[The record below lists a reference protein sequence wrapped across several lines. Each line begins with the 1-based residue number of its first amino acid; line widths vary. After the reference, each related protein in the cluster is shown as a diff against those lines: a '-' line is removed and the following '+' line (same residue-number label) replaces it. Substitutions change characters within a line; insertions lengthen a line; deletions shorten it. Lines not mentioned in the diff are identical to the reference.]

1 MAVHLPPG
9 ADARHDLGCYS
20 VLNFDPDPP
29 THVLRSRARRL
40 LAEALESEVEAFVA
54 AHADLTDENGC
65 RWVVRHGYQPAREVQ
80 TGDRRGCSA
89 PAAGS

>member
-40 LAEALESEVEAFVA
+40 LAEALESEVE
-54 AHADLTDENGC
+54 
-65 RWVVRHGYQPAREVQ
+65 
-80 TGDRRGCSA
+80 
-89 PAAGS
+89 